1 MFEVLPA
8 RGLPVTGRQR
18 MRCRMGHRWW
28 SPVVAGA
35 VAKDGCPRCW
45 HSGES
50 IEQDD
55 KREEWVH
62 DEDLD

>member
-1 MFEVLPA
+1 
-8 RGLPVTGRQR
+8 
-18 MRCRMGHRWW
+18 MGHRWW

-35 VAKDGCPRCW
+35 VTKDGCPRCW